1 MNNLIICGEMHYRQN
16 YLDQILLAELN
27 LKTPNE
33 LKVVMLDPSLD
44 SLCEFEGLPHLLFP
58 ICDGAHIRDALSRL
72 CDMIK
77 ERKRSDV
84 DWSIILVVAEWLEQN
99 GFPKK
104 LADEMDR
111 IIKPTDWGVM
121 KTEAIDMGQD
131 FIWFDD
137 SIFETERRAL
147 EANHALDRF
156 YRMNSKDSKS
166 AKMALKY
173 LKSISRA

>member
-1 MNNLIICGEMHYRQN
+1 
-16 YLDQILLAELN
+16 
-27 LKTPNE
+27 
-33 LKVVMLDPSLD
+33 
-44 SLCEFEGLPHLLFP
+44 
-58 ICDGAHIRDALSRL
+58 
-72 CDMIK
+72 MIK
-77 ERKRSDV
+77 ERRRNDV
-84 DWSIILVVAEWLEQN
+84 DGLIILVVAEWLEQN

-131 FIWFDD
+131 FVWFDD